1 MKQRIYRGRWAGCS
15 NFTERIEE
23 LEENHNSPELKD
35 LLERL
40 NEGWEIKSSGKR
52 PRIKKTREPREVIVN
67 CFGGQ
72 VKMSFTEYKQHS
84 SGLKVIMEIF

>member
-1 MKQRIYRGRWAGCS
+1 MKQRIYRGRWAGSS
-15 NFTERIEE
+15 NLKERTEE
-23 LEENHNSPELKD
+23 LKDNHNSPELKD

-40 NEGWEIKSSGKR
+40 NEGWKIKSSGKR